1 MINNREDA
9 NRYYQ
14 QINDL
19 IDDYIDK
26 WKIKPSNLGRYLKP
40 NSDRFNKLLGRNNLK
55 EVNGIDRI
63 LSDVIEDRVNMERDA
78 VLTFE
83 NFKFFESDEF
93 KLSNLKQCL
102 YKGIEKA
109 DENMEKVLADV
120 FYTNLGSIDVID
132 SSKHLFKI
140 NDWNGEDIN
149 VLIYSKEDLE
159 IIKNNMIDYLFEELK
174 SKKVLLGG
182 LVELSLSNITGNVGY
197 IRFSIGNELDLES
210 VISHLLEAEH
220 YESFDGYE
228 IWTEKKDSLVDS
240 QKNPEIQS

>member
-14 QINDL
+14 QINEL

-40 NSDRFNKLLGRNNLK
+40 GSDRFNKLLGRTNLK

-63 LSDVIEDRVNMERDA
+63 LSDVIEDRVNMERDS

-93 KLSNLKQCL
+93 KVSNLKQCL
-102 YKGIEKA
+102 YKGIEKV
-109 DENMEKVLADV
+109 DINMEKVLADV
-120 FYTNLGSIDVID
+120 FDTNLGSIDVID
-132 SSKHLFKI
+132 SDKHVFKI
-140 NDWNGEDIN
+140 DGVDI
-149 VLIYSKEDLE
+149 VIYSKEDLE

-182 LVELSLSNITGNVGY
+182 LVELSLSNITGDIGY
-197 IRFSIGNELDLES
+197 IRYSIGNELKLKE
-210 VISHLLEAEH
+210 VISHLLKCDH
-220 YESFDGYE
+220 YKSFRDYE
-228 IWTEKKDSLVDS
+228 IWIENKDSLEDY
-240 QKNPEIQS
+240 Q

>member
-14 QINDL
+14 QINEL

-40 NSDRFNKLLGRNNLK
+40 GSDRFNKLLGRNNLK
-55 EVNGIDRI
+55 EINGIDRI
-63 LSDVIEDRVNMERDA
+63 LSDVIEDRVNMERDS

-102 YKGIEKA
+102 YKGIEKV
-109 DENMEKVLADV
+109 DINMEKVLADV
-120 FYTNLGSIDVID
+120 FDTNLGSIDVID
-132 SSKHLFKI
+132 SDKHVFKI
-140 NDWNGEDIN
+140 DGVDI
-149 VLIYSKEDLE
+149 VIYSKEDLE

-182 LVELSLSNITGNVGY
+182 LVELSLSNITGDIGY
-197 IRFSIGNELDLES
+197 IRHSIGNELKLKE
-210 VISHLLEAEH
+210 VISHLLECEH
-220 YESFDGYE
+220 YKSFIDYE
-228 IWTEKKDSLVDS
+228 IWIEKKSSLEGY
-240 QKNPEIQS
+240 Q

>member
-14 QINDL
+14 QINEL

-40 NSDRFNKLLGRNNLK
+40 GSDRFNKLLGRNNLK

-63 LSDVIEDRVNMERDA
+63 LSDVIEDRVNMERDS

-102 YKGIEKA
+102 YKGIEKV
-109 DENMEKVLADV
+109 DINMEKVLADV
-120 FYTNLGSIDVID
+120 FDTNLGSIDVID
-132 SSKHLFKI
+132 SDKHVFKI
-140 NDWNGEDIN
+140 DGVDI
-149 VLIYSKEDLE
+149 VIYSKEDLE

-182 LVELSLSNITGNVGY
+182 LVELSLSNITGDIGY
-197 IRFSIGNELDLES
+197 IRHSIGNELKLKE
-210 VISHLLEAEH
+210 VISHLLECEH
-220 YESFDGYE
+220 YKSFIDYE
-228 IWTEKKDSLVDS
+228 IWIEKKSSLEDY
-240 QKNPEIQS
+240 Q